1 MKGYF
6 PKSMEMEISLSTELF
21 WGKEKFNVKK
31 IDTTGR
37 ELENRNLSPYG
48 NFEQKYAKLS

>member
-6 PKSMEMEISLSTELF
+6 PKSMEMEISLSTELC

-31 IDTTGR
+31 IDTSGR
-37 ELENRNLSPYG
+37 ELDG

>member
-6 PKSMEMEISLSTELF
+6 PKSMEMEISLSTELC

-31 IDTTGR
+31 IDATGR
-37 ELENRNLSPYG
+37 ELENQNPLPYG